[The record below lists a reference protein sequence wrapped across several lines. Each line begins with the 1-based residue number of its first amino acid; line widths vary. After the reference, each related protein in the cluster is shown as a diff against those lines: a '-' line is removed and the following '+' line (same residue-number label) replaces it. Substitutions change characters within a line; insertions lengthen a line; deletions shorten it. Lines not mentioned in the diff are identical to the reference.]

1 MQELLKPIRTES
13 LKDVCVAR
21 LEELILSG
29 RVAIGRK
36 LPSERELA
44 LQLGVSRPVVHE
56 GLLDMAAK
64 GLVSMIPRVGT
75 VVNDYR
81 KEGSIALL
89 TSLLNYHN
97 GKLEPKLLESLLKM
111 RALFETET
119 ARLAAINRTGDHLRA
134 LNELLEAEANTAS
147 HRVAE
152 ITRLDFQFHHR
163 VALASGNVIY
173 PLLINSFKQ
182 FYTSLSGQFFD
193 DSRVVSVVFDFHRKL
208 VDAFVARDANMAEEI
223 MMAMLAHGEKHLIAM
238 IEENKPLN
246 L

>member
-1 MQELLKPIRTES
+1 MQDLLKPIRTES

-29 RVAIGRK
+29 RVYIGQK

-56 GLLDMAAK
+56 GLIDMAAK
-64 GLVSMIPRVGT
+64 GLVSMTPRVGT

-97 GKLEPKLLESLLKM
+97 GRLEPKLLESLLRM
-111 RALFETET
+111 RALFEVET
-119 ARLAAINRTGDHLRA
+119 ARLAAINRNDDHLEA
-134 LNELLEAEANTAS
+134 FHELLKGEDNVDCRHVE
-147 HRVAE
+147 E
-152 ITRLDFQFHHR
+152 ITRLDFRFHHR

-173 PLLINSFKQ
+173 PLLINSFRQ
-182 FYTSLSGQFFD
+182 FYTSLSGKFFED
-193 DSRVVSVVFDFHRKL
+193 PRVVSVVFDFHRKL
-208 VDAFVARDANMAEEI
+208 VDAFVARDENTAEEI
-223 MMAMLAHGEKHLIAM
+223 MVKILAHGEKHLKAM
-238 IEENKPLN
+238 IDEGHKI
-246 L
+246 